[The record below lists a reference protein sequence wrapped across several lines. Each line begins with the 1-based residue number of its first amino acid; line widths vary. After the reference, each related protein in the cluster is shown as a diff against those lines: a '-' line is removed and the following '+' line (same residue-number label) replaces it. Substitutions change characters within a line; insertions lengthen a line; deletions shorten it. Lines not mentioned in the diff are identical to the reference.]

1 MILLDTS
8 VWIDHLRN
16 GDSLVT
22 NLLETNQV
30 LGHPLVV
37 GEIALGTLANRREI
51 LALLASLARAVI
63 ATHEETM
70 SLIEFHELWGHGIGL
85 IDAKLLAATFLTPD
99 TTLWT
104 RDRRLH
110 GVAIELGCGYEE
122 S

>member
-8 VWIDHLRN
+8 VWVDHLRN
-16 GDSLVT
+16 GDPLVA

-37 GEIALGTLANRREI
+37 GEIALGRLVNRSEI
-51 LALLASLARAVI
+51 LALLANLAPAAI

-70 SLIEFHELWGHGIGL
+70 FLIESHELWGRGIGL
-85 IDAKLLAATFLTPD
+85 IDTQLLAATFLTPD

-104 RDRRLH
+104 RDKRLH
-110 GVAIELGCGYEE
+110 AVAIDLGCGYEE